1 MDPARSL
8 ARKMVDAF
16 DSYRLDAIVINS
28 AGCSAFMKE
37 YGHVLAADKEHAERA
52 ARLAKK
58 VMDLSEFLVAIDFK
72 RPAME
77 FKKRVAHHEACHLVH
92 TQKVSQ
98 QPKQVLEAIPGIE
111 LAELNEATW
120 CCGSAGIYNII
131 RYEDS
136 MKLLERKMENLKST
150 KAEMVVMGNPGCL
163 AQINHGVQ
171 KERLNIEVVHLATL
185 LRRAYGV

>member
-1 MDPARSL
+1 
-8 ARKMVDAF
+8 
-16 DSYRLDAIVINS
+16 
-28 AGCSAFMKE
+28 MKE
-37 YGHVLAADKEHAERA
+37 YGHVLADDKEYAERA

-72 RPAME
+72 HPTNDI
-77 FKKRVAHHEACHLVH
+77 KKRVAHHEACHLVH

-98 QPKQVLEAIPGIE
+98 QPRQVLEQIPGLE
-111 LAELNEATW
+111 MAELNEATW

-136 MKLLERKMENLKST
+136 MKLLERKMENLKRT
-150 KAEMVVMGNPGCL
+150 NAEMVVMGNPGCL
-163 AQINHGVQ
+163 AQINFGVQ
-171 KERLNIEVVHLATL
+171 KEKLNLEVVHLATL